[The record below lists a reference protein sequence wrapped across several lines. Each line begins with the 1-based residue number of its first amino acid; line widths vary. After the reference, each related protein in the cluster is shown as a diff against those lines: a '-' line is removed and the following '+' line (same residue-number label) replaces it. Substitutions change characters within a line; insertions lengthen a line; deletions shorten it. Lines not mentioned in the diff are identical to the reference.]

1 MYKIYLI
8 HLQLHFKLH
17 HMLIVGMS
25 LEEED
30 AQQK

>member
-1 MYKIYLI
+1 MYKIYLT
-8 HLQLHFKLH
+8 HLHLHFKLA
-17 HMLIVGMS
+17 HMLIMGMS